1 MNNSGRSSVRW
12 RIVVVYSMLFFVVM
26 TLVSVFLV
34 NRIENYQ
41 LSSLKENIANTV
53 NESNLPTSLGG
64 YASITQNSGQIQ
76 ETLDSSWNSFTEEL
90 SVVDSSLN
98 ICASTNTNLIGRS
111 AADVFDSGIIASCLL
126 TGEEGESDT
135 VISGNIPVKNLCYII
150 NHEGRAT
157 GVVYVR
163 ADLSSIYSFVSR
175 SKLIFIQAIAI
186 ALIITV
192 ILGSVL
198 ASSITKPINDVTRT
212 VQKMS
217 AGDFS
222 EGVRVESD
230 DEIGQLAEMFNLL
243 REKLDYTLS
252 EISNEKNK
260 LSTILTYMADGLIA
274 IDLDGNIIH
283 ANPAARHMLGI
294 DQGEDL
300 SSRDYHSILGC
311 ISENMELSRIKFNCE
326 KEGAQDILFTDSRVF
341 AVRYDRFKDE
351 EGKDIGIIIIMQDI
365 TERQKLEDMQ
375 KDFVA
380 NVSHELKTPLTTVKS
395 YTETLMDGALED
407 PEVAQSFLEIID
419 NETDRMTRLV
429 KDLLQLSRLDH
440 RQEKMNFAEGDIV
453 RLTRQ
458 CITKMDM
465 TAQQKKQQL
474 NAMFEK
480 DLQVR
485 VNMDK
490 DRMEQVIMN
499 VISNAIKYTQEGGRI
514 DVDIAAVSDRV
525 NIMVSDNGIGMSAEE
540 LPRIFER
547 FYRVDKARSRSMG
560 GTGLGLAITKQ
571 IVEEHQGRITA
582 ESAPGKGTRFTIS
595 LPIAIHKGIPNIE

>member
-26 TLVSVFLV
+26 ALVSVFLV

-41 LSSLKENIANTV
+41 LSSLKENITNTV
-53 NESNLPTSLGG
+53 TESNLPTSLGG
-64 YASITQNSGQIQ
+64 YASLTPNSAQIQ
-76 ETLDSSWNSFTEEL
+76 QTLDYSWSSFTEEL

-98 ICASTNTNLIGRS
+98 ICASTNENLIGRS

-126 TGEEGESDT
+126 TGKECESDT
-135 VISGNIPVKNLCYII
+135 ESSGNIPVKNLCYAIKNGSI
-150 NHEGRAT
+150 TT

-163 ADLSSIYSFVSR
+163 ADLSSINSFVAQ

-186 ALIITV
+186 ALVVTF

-198 ASSITKPINDVTRT
+198 ASSITRPINDVTNT

-222 EGVRVESD
+222 EGVSVKSD
-230 DEIGQLAEMFNLL
+230 DEIGQLAQMFNLL
-243 REKLDYTLS
+243 REKLDFTLS

-260 LSTILTYMADGLIA
+260 LSTILTYMADGLVA
-274 IDLDGNIIH
+274 IDLEGNIIH
-283 ANPAARHMLGI
+283 ANPAARHMLDI
-294 DQGEDL
+294 DQDEDL
-300 SSRDYHSILGC
+300 SRRDYNSILGH
-311 ISENMELSRIKFNCE
+311 ISENMQLSRIKGNCE
-326 KEGAQDILFTDSRVF
+326 YEGGQDIFFTENRVF

-351 EGKDIGIIIIMQDI
+351 DGKDIGIIIIMQDI

-395 YTETLMDGALED
+395 YTETLMDGAVDD

-440 RQEKMNFAEGDIV
+440 RQEKMNFSEGDSV
-453 RLTRQ
+453 RLVKM
-458 CITKMDM
+458 CITKMDI
-465 TAQQKKQQL
+465 TAQQKQQQL
-474 NAMFEK
+474 NAMFG
-480 DLQVR
+480 DPGQIR

-490 DRMEQVIMN
+490 DRMEQVLMN
-499 VISNAIKYTQEGGRI
+499 VLSNAIKYTQEGGRI
-514 DVDIAAVSDRV
+514 DVDILKNGGKVLV
-525 NIMVSDNGIGMSAEE
+525 TVSDNGIGMSAEE

-571 IVEEHQGRITA
+571 IVEEHQGTIEA
-582 ESAPGKGTRFTIS
+582 ESSPGKGTKFTIT
-595 LPIAIHKGIPNIE
+595 LPISKHKGIPNIE